1 MRIQHPAERSG
12 LKKANKAMKLR
23 KSKKNGFTLVELMVV
38 AVIVAI
44 LAAVAIPLMSGNK
57 KRAMA
62 TEAEAAL
69 GSIRT
74 ALRAMYAETKAYD
87 KDPNGTTIS
96 GSVTNIPGVTAE
108 DLEGTYFKSA
118 NYDISAIATATYTIR
133 ATGSTGDV
141 DGVVI
146 TLNQDG
152 VFNRTGL

>member
-1 MRIQHPAERSG
+1 
-12 LKKANKAMKLR
+12 MKLR

>member
-1 MRIQHPAERSG
+1 
-12 LKKANKAMKLR
+12 MKLR
-23 KSKKNGFTLVELMVV
+23 KNKSGFTLVELMVV

-74 ALRAMYAETKAYD
+74 ALRAMYAETKAYNT
-87 KDPNGTTIS
+87 DPNGTTIS

-108 DLEGTYFKSA
+108 DLEGKYFKSTD
-118 NYDISAIATATYTIR
+118 YDISAIAAATYTLR
-133 ATGSTGDV
+133 CQGSTGDV
-141 DGVVI
+141 SGVTI

-152 VFNRTGL
+152 VFTRTGL

>member
-1 MRIQHPAERSG
+1 
-12 LKKANKAMKLR
+12 MKLR
-23 KSKKNGFTLVELMVV
+23 KSKNGFTLVELMVV

-74 ALRAMYAETKAYD
+74 SLRAMYAETKAYN
-87 KDPNGTTIS
+87 KDPNGTTIVA

-108 DLEGTYFKSA
+108 DLVGKYFGSSDYSIEAIGATTYS
-118 NYDISAIATATYTIR
+118 IQAI
-133 ATGSTGDV
+133 GSTNDV
-141 DGVVI
+141 VGVTI
-146 TLNQDG
+146 KLNEAG
-152 VFNRTGL
+152 TFNRTGL

>member
-1 MRIQHPAERSG
+1 MKA
-12 LKKANKAMKLR
+12 KKMKLH
-23 KSKKNGFTLVELMVV
+23 KKNGFTLVELMVV

-69 GSIRT
+69 GSVRT
-74 ALRAMYAETKAYD
+74 ALRAMYAETKAYNT
-87 KDPNGTTIS
+87 DPNGTTIS

-108 DLEGTYFKSA
+108 DLEGKYFAASC
-118 NYDISAIATATYTIR
+118 YDISAIGASTYTIR
-133 ATGSTGDV
+133 ATGATGDV
-141 DGVVI
+141 AGVVI

-152 VFNRTGL
+152 TFNRTGL

>member
-1 MRIQHPAERSG
+1 MPAGRPATR
-12 LKKANKAMKLR
+12 KRTRKMKLR
-23 KSKKNGFTLVELMVV
+23 TSKKGFTLVELMVV

-69 GSIRT
+69 GSVRT

-108 DLEGTYFKSA
+108 DLEGKYFKAA
-118 NYDISAIATATYTIR
+118 NYSIESISTSSYSIQAV
-133 ATGSTGDV
+133 GSTGEV
-141 DGVVI
+141 NGVTI
-146 TLNQDG
+146 KLNQDG
-152 VFNRTGL
+152 NFTRTGL